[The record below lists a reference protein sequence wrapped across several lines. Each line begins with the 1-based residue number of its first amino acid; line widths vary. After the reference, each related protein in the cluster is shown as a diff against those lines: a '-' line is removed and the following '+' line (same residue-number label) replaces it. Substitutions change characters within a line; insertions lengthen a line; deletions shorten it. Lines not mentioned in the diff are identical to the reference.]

1 MAIHMLLIPVA
12 SLMVLA
18 FAIYQLIVGNYHYV
32 AFTLG
37 MFIVMQYLL
46 SAMAVRMDKD
56 DKKMI
61 LYSVFLVIGYKQL
74 TDVLQLKAIFE
85 EFVGLKAKW
94 TSAQRVQQ

>member
-1 MAIHMLLIPVA
+1 MWETI
-12 SLMVLA
+12 
-18 FAIYQLIVGNYHYV
+18 GNYSYV

-37 MFIVMQYLL
+37 MFIVLQYLL

-74 TDVLQLKAIFE
+74 IDILQLKAIFE
-85 EFVGLKAKW
+85 EFIGLKAKW